1 MMRIISVSIDMLL
14 WIKLQDFNNLVWPP
28 WRWPW
33 RLERLCLLPGMLY
46 PLWNLVFPV
55 WNPRE
60 PPVKHSTWLLMRKV
74 ILPHLSNFKV
84 TLFFFKKKQYH
95 CLTIQTIMYEKIA
108 IQTIDIMNVPMNH
121 LSHLQKWNLFSALEY
136 NLFFIWLERR
146 FCMKLTHEHITQ
158 VGMIIR

>member
-60 PPVKHSTWLLMRKV
+60 PPVKHRTWLLMRKV
-74 ILPHLSNFKV
+74 ILLHLSNFKV
-84 TLFFFKKKQYH
+84 TLFFFQKETISLPYH
-95 CLTIQTIMYEKIA
+95 PNHNVWEDSNPNYRHYE
-108 IQTIDIMNVPMNH
+108 
-121 LSHLQKWNLFSALEY
+121 
-136 NLFFIWLERR
+136 
-146 FCMKLTHEHITQ
+146 CTHEPPIPPAKMEFVLS
-158 VGMIIR
+158 VGIQFVFHLIRAKILHEIDTRAHHSSRNDH